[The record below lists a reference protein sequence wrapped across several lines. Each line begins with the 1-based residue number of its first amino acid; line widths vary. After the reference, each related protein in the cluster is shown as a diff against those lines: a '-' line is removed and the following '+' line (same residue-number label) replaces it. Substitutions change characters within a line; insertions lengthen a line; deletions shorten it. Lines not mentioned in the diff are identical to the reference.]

1 MNPFGTI
8 DNLPPGCRVSDIGSD
23 DYVCTRCDREIAA
36 SEIDDD
42 ASEAFCYVCQDCAA
56 EMRTEATE

>member
-1 MNPFGTI
+1 VNPFGTI
-8 DNLPPGCRVSDIGSD
+8 DNLPPGC
-23 DYVCTRCDREIAA
+23 DREIDV
-36 SEIDDD
+36 SEIDND